1 MNSIPQEQMQV
12 ETKITD
18 FLKEYGVGKLL
29 YSVGARKDAGIA
41 VLKIFTFVFGVLFAN
56 RSAYMQLLLAGE
68 DSEFKQDTLYRFLK
82 SCRTN
87 WRRFTLLLASK
98 IISKT
103 IEPLTSEDRRN
114 VLIIDDSFFSRN
126 RSKKVELLAKVY
138 DHAHGIYANGFR
150 MLTVGWS
157 DVSILPL
164 SFCQLST
171 ANAKNRLNEAS
182 SEIDPRTSGGRQRK
196 LAQQK
201 ATTVVLTLLKEIVAQ
216 HIPAKHVLFDTWFC
230 SPSSLIA
237 IKELGLDVIAMA
249 KKSTNLRY
257 RIGGIKQDA
266 MQIYKQGKKRPGRSK
281 YLLSVDAAVEKDGKS
296 QPVRLVYV
304 RNRNKKTDYLV
315 LVSTDMTL
323 SPEEIVQLYGKRWNI
338 EVFFKICK
346 SYLRLEKDCRSLS
359 YDVIT
364 AHTAIVFTRYMLFAV
379 EERRS
384 KDART
389 IGELFYV
396 CVDEM
401 ADIKY
406 CEALRLI
413 LTTLVELA
421 DNSVCIT
428 CSSDMKALV
437 QSFLDDLPEIW
448 TDALKSA
455 HNSYFTAKGR
465 LHIR

>member
-41 VLKIFTFVFGVLFAN
+41 VLKIFTFVFGVLFAS
-56 RSAYMQLLLAGE
+56 RSAYMQLLLTGE
-68 DSEFKQDTLYRFLK
+68 NAEFKQDTLYRFLK

-114 VLIIDDSFFSRN
+114 VLIIDDSFFSRS

-157 DVSILPL
+157 DGNSFLPL

-182 SEIDPRTSGGRQRK
+182 SAIDPRTSGGRQRK

-249 KKSTNLRY
+249 KKSTKLRY
-257 RIGGIKQDA
+257 RIGSVKQDA
-266 MQIYKQGKKRPGRSK
+266 MQIYKQCKKRPGRSK
-281 YLLSVDAAVEKDGKS
+281 YLLSVDAEVEKDGKS

-323 SPEEIVQLYGKRWNI
+323 SPEEIIQLYGKRWNI

-359 YDVIT
+359 YDAIT

-389 IGELFYV
+389 IGELFFV

-406 CEALRLI
+406 REALRLI

-421 DNSVCIT
+421 DNSICIT
-428 CSSDMKALV
+428 SSSDMKALV
-437 QSFLDDLPEIW
+437 QSFLNDLPEIW
-448 TDALKSA
+448 TDALKKCA
-455 HNSYFTAKGR
+455 
-465 LHIR
+465 